1 MNKAPLSRRGFLQAS
16 AATLSLSQSL
26 YAQRKSLTPADYRQF
41 QLRKETAERVEVGRQ
56 IILDEL
62 KPTQAQLQRG
72 LDLHFNSY
80 VAEVMGSLYVA
91 DPVITMIGDRLRED
105 LAQFRQSLEA
115 KGIGE
120 EEREQRVQ
128 ERWRRMKAFESAFD
142 PQWRQDYLGLY
153 RLTGVDLAIED
164 VAHPPEN
171 TFRRALKHLARC
183 QYVYESGQD
192 VVKVSRFED
201 IQRARDEGKPA
212 LIYHLAGVGSFAE
225 ADTPLENLDLLYALG
240 VRATQLTYRQ
250 KNLLC
255 SSDQQRRD
263 TGLTPLGRRVVRR
276 LNDLGVMIHLAHAG
290 ERTALEVIEVSEAPV
305 YNAHV
310 ACKAIYDSPRR
321 IANQD
326 DHYLRSLA
334 RKGGLAAVYAWP
346 RQLSERES
354 PTFDDFARHLEHAI
368 QVAGIDHVAIGT
380 DLTFL
385 PHPTASGI
393 HKPHAMDWTNWPYF
407 TVGLVC
413 RGFSDDEIQKILGK
427 NFLSFA
433 RQVLDR
439 KPWGP
444 LI

>member
-1 MNKAPLSRRGFLQAS
+1 MEA
-16 AATLSLSQSL
+16 
-26 YAQRKSLTPADYRQF
+26 
-41 QLRKETAERVEVGRQ
+41 GRQ
-56 IILDEL
+56 IILEEL
-62 KPTQAQLQRG
+62 KPNPAQLRRG
-72 LDLHFNSY
+72 LDLHFNS
-80 VAEVMGSLYVA
+80 YVA

-105 LAQFRQSLEA
+105 LAQSRRSLEA
-115 KGIGE
+115 EGLEGDELE
-120 EEREQRVQ
+120 EQVR
-128 ERWRRMKAFESAFD
+128 ERWRRLKAFESAFD

-153 RLTGVDLAIED
+153 RLTGLDLAIED

-183 QYVYESGQD
+183 QYLYESEQD

-201 IQRARDEGKPA
+201 ILRARDEGKPA
-212 LIYHLAGVGSFAE
+212 LIYHLAGVGAFAE
-225 ADTPLENLDLLYALG
+225 ADRPLENLDLLYALG

-250 KNLLC
+250 QNLLC
-255 SSDQQRRD
+255 SSDQQRND

-276 LNDLGVMIHLAHAG
+276 LNELGVMIHLAHAG
-290 ERTALEVIEVSEAPV
+290 QRTALEVIETSEAPV

-310 ACKAIYDSPRR
+310 ACEAIYDR
-321 IANQD
+321 N
-326 DHYLRSLA
+326 HYLRSLA
-334 RKGGLAAVYAWP
+334 RKGGLAAVYVWP
-346 RQLSERES
+346 GQLSERES
-354 PTFDDFARHLEHAI
+354 TSFDDFARHLEHAI
-368 QVAGIDHVAIGT
+368 RVAGIDHVAIGT

-413 RGFSDDEIQKILGK
+413 RGFSDSDIRKILGE
-427 NFLSFA
+427 NFLGFA
-433 RQVLDR
+433 RRVMDR